1 MKKLIIL
8 LAFFSFLILGPT
20 TSCLAQVTGSVAK
33 IAVIDINLIIRDA
46 LAFNAIREQISKY
59 RKVFQ
64 AEIQKE
70 EEALRNANQELARQ
84 RTLLSAEAFSEKR
97 RDFEKRV
104 AGVQRLVQQ
113 RKQNLDR
120 SQGAAMG
127 KIQKRLNEIVTVF
140 ALEQD
145 ISLILRK
152 DQTILAAKGLRATKV
167 VLDRLN
173 AAMPTI
179 KVAAPAK

>member
-1 MKKLIIL
+1 MKKQIIL
-8 LAFFSFLILGPT
+8 SALFCFVTLVLMLPSF
-20 TSCLAQVTGSVAK
+20 AQEANKTIK
-33 IAVIDINLIIRDA
+33 IGVIDINMIIRDA
-46 LAFNAIREQISKY
+46 SAFKAIREQIGNY

-70 EEALRNANQELARQ
+70 EEALRSANEELTRQ
-84 RTLLSAEAFSEKR
+84 RTLLSAEAFAEKR

-120 SQGAAMG
+120 AQGAAME
-127 KIQKRLNEIVTVF
+127 KIQKSLQEIVTAF

-145 ISLILRK
+145 LSLVLRK
-152 DQTILAAKGLRATKV
+152 DQTILTSKALLITKV

-173 AAMPTI
+173 SSMPTI
-179 KVAAPAK
+179 KVEPPAQ

>member
-1 MKKLIIL
+1 LKKLIIL
-8 LAFFSFLILGPT
+8 LAFFIFFILAPTISSF
-20 TSCLAQVTGSVAK
+20 AQGAGGAVK

-46 LAFNAIREQISKY
+46 LAFKVIREQIGKY

-84 RTLLSAEAFSEKR
+84 RTLLSTEAFAEKR
-97 RDFEKRV
+97 RSFEKRV
-104 AGVQRLVQQ
+104 AQVQRLVQQ

-120 SQGAAMG
+120 SQGAAMEE
-127 KIQKRLNEIVTVF
+127 IQKSLNKIISEVAVE
-140 ALEQD
+140 LD
-145 ISLILRK
+145 ISLIMRK
-152 DQTILAAKGLRATKV
+152 DQTILANKLLRITKV

-173 AAMPTI
+173 VAMPTI
-179 KVAAPAK
+179 KVAVPAK

>member
-1 MKKLIIL
+1 MKKIITC
-8 LAFFSFLILGPT
+8 LAFFIFVITAPT
-20 TSCLAQVTGSVAK
+20 NSSLAQATKNNIK
-33 IAVIDINLIIRDA
+33 IGVIDINMIIRDA
-46 LAFNAIREQISKY
+46 KAFNSIREQISKY
-59 RKVFQ
+59 KAVYQ

-84 RTLLSAEAFSEKR
+84 RTLLSAEAFAEKR
-97 RDFEKRV
+97 TDFEKRV

-120 SQGAAMG
+120 VQGTAMG
-127 KIQKRLNEIVTVF
+127 KIQKSLQEIVVAF
-140 ALEQD
+140 AVEQD

-152 DQTILAAKGLRATKV
+152 EQTILASKALLITKV

-173 AAMPTI
+173 TAMPTI
-179 KVAAPAK
+179 KVAPPAN

>member
-1 MKKLIIL
+1 LKKLIIL

-20 TSCLAQVTGSVAK
+20 TSCLAQGTGSVAR

-59 RKVFQ
+59 RKIFQ

-97 RDFEKRV
+97 KDFEKRV